1 MEILLTEQ
9 TAPPS
14 WSAAFNEYFAT
25 LKAWLM
31 GSAYPAL
38 SNGPLKMEGA
48 VTSIPTEV
56 ASIEGEIRLHRPIP
70 VALVGRTGVGK
81 STLLNALLEEEF
93 LPVGVIGSQTAA
105 FVTILYA
112 PQWEVTCQYI
122 DESELDRIFDEARTQ
137 TDETTEV
144 GSPEIR
150 ERAERK
156 MRALFSLKADDPV
169 PPELLAEGP
178 PADLREIVRQRQRR
192 FGISDGWKEELN
204 LHGRGKYWPVTKSID
219 VRGPFPMLQSGV
231 VISDLP
237 GTGDLNWARAN
248 QASQAVKEAGQIL
261 IAVDG
266 RLFQKD
272 LMEQLEVSGR
282 LPHRL
287 FRDAEQL
294 QIVVLGASLDKGLP
308 DPEEEAGQ
316 VADLGLNPATATKKD
331 VFAAVCARWRE
342 TVRPEFVLWLRAKA
356 SEFLPDLSDEERAQ
370 RVEGIMSNVEVIP
383 TSARDWRKLRRGKD
397 MEYCRDADDTGLP
410 QLRRIINDLAEHQIK
425 TTVGVLECRIDALRD
440 SALAAIERSE
450 AALGADIELILHA
463 VQQSH
468 EAMKEV
474 QERRAQIVENLRLTV
489 LDRFQQIR
497 ESLADKIQ
505 NAALKMGDL
514 GRRRV
519 QDHLDGVH
527 WASLRATVLR
537 EGIWETGSGRQI
549 NLRDAMGGEVTRLV
563 PQAWSRI
570 AEQRLSKQIE
580 ETKRGIL
587 TTLDDFARDLLII
600 VSDELARES
609 DKRTVQRLFDAGR
622 ERAEV
627 KIERS
632 ASKVVDLLERTSND
646 MQERI
651 DEAVFLSLQGVCDAC
666 CDDSNTGWK
675 QRSIL
680 RIIDGTSEVSRE
692 AERRCLAIAD
702 EACCALEAAIGG
714 FCKAAVGEMEKIG
727 EDIPRVLK
735 DAIEP
740 RLTSPQEQ
748 KVRFETA
755 RQNAPPP
762 RDA

>member
-1 MEILLTEQ
+1 M
-9 TAPPS
+9 
-14 WSAAFNEYFAT
+14 
-25 LKAWLM
+25 
-31 GSAYPAL
+31 
-38 SNGPLKMEGA
+38 
-48 VTSIPTEV
+48 
-56 ASIEGEIRLHRPIP
+56 
-70 VALVGRTGVGK
+70 
-81 STLLNALLEEEF
+81 
-93 LPVGVIGSQTAA
+93 
-105 FVTILYA
+105 
-112 PQWEVTCQYI
+112 TCQYI

-178 PADLREIVRQRQRR
+178 PADLRGIVRQRQRR

-204 LHGRGKYWPVTKSID
+204 LHGRGKYWPVTKEHRRPGPLSYATEWGSICD
-219 VRGPFPMLQSGV
+219 L
-231 VISDLP
+231 DLP
-237 GTGDLNWARAN
+237 GTGDLDWARAN
-248 QASQAVKEAGQIL
+248 QASQAVKDAGQIL

-272 LMEQLEVSGR
+272 LMEQLEVCGR

-331 VFAAVCARWRE
+331 IFAAVCARWRE
-342 TVRPEFVLWLRAKA
+342 TVRPEFISWLRAKA

-370 RVEGIMSNVEVIP
+370 RAPRASP
-383 TSARDWRKLRRGKD
+383 CRTSKSFRPARETGVNCAGGKD

-410 QLRRIINDLAEHQIK
+410 QLRRIINDLAEHQIN
-425 TTVGVLECRIDALRD
+425 TTVGVLERRIDALRD

-450 AALGADIELILHA
+450 AALGADIELILRA

-600 VSDELARES
+600 VSDELAKES
-609 DKRTVQRLFDAGR
+609 DKRTVRRLFDAGR

-675 QRSIL
+675 QRSIS

-692 AERRCLAIAD
+692 AERRCLVIAD

-748 KVRFETA
+748 KARFETA